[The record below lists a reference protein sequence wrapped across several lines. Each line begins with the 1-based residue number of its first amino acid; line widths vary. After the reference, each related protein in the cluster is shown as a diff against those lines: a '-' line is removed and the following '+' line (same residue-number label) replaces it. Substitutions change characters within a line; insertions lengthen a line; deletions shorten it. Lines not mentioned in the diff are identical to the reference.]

1 MEEVIIDPAPLP
13 QTTMDRNLAW
23 FLSSLWHYFFRC
35 LYLVVPV
42 AGVFLNL
49 YVLVKLR
56 KIARISVY
64 RFETS
69 SALPLCAMSICDS
82 VCLIS
87 QFSQAVFHMTVNW
100 REHSGEHS
108 ESALMKLS
116 IFCKIDI
123 YMIHFTSAYSVY
135 CWLMLSILRYTAV
148 FHPFKYRTIWRQPRN
163 ALLIIA
169 TVTSTLEIWILF
181 LVSYL
186 PEEKSCIESPGT
198 NQFTAQTGHMMDI
211 LLAYVVPSF
220 IRILLDGIV
229 LRHCYKPN
237 LVEVPVFQRRYG
249 ISAPCGQ
256 PATVITNDHKATMSI
271 ILAIPRESITYKR
284 EQYSKKKNAM
294 IMRSLII
301 SALNLGCNLPSHILR
316 AFWTLEPS
324 PQMNEN
330 LMSFLEGISQLLYF
344 GQFTCNAF
352 YLSTTIYETS
362 TVPTKT
368 FSTVNASKGNV
379 SRLLDNEDL

>member
-1 MEEVIIDPAPLP
+1 MEAIEIDPAPLP
-13 QTTMDRNLAW
+13 PATTDYTLAW

-35 LYLVVPV
+35 LYFVVPI
-42 AGVFLNL
+42 AGVSLNC
-49 YVLVKLR
+49 YVLIKLR
-56 KIARISVY
+56 KIAKISVY

-82 VCLIS
+82 ICLIS
-87 QFSQAVFHMTVNW
+87 QFSQAVFHMIVNW
-100 REHSGEHS
+100 QEISGEYS
-108 ESALMKLS
+108 PETLTKLS

-163 ALLIIA
+163 ALFVMA
-169 TVTSTLEIWILF
+169 TATSTMEIWILF

-198 NQFTAQTGHMMDI
+198 NQFTAQTAHMMDI
-211 LLAYVVPSF
+211 LLAYVIPSF

-256 PATVITNDHKATMSI
+256 PATVIANDPKSTMSI
-271 ILAIPRESITYKR
+271 ILAIPRVR
-284 EQYSKKKNAM
+284 
-294 IMRSLII
+294 
-301 SALNLGCNLPSHILR
+301 
-316 AFWTLEPS
+316 
-324 PQMNEN
+324 
-330 LMSFLEGISQLLYF
+330 
-344 GQFTCNAF
+344 QF
-352 YLSTTIYETS
+352 
-362 TVPTKT
+362 K
-368 FSTVNASKGNV
+368 
-379 SRLLDNEDL
+379 